1 MYIEIGPV
9 SVVIKAE
16 KSHGKLAPDRTGLE
30 TYIKEILQLIGGC
43 LPVLRQRAYKIRRF
57 KNLPSVAKRMIEAV
71 KIVDEETLTPMAS
84 VAGAVSDEIKEY
96 LKDEGFD
103 FVSVNN
109 GGDISIFNKY
119 LEKSIKVSIG
129 HINKNIHTP
138 YILNIKGI
146 KDYGIATSGLGGRSF
161 TLGVAEIGTV
171 IAETGAIADAAA
183 TYICNKTDVV
193 SKNVLKEK
201 ASVIDPTTDIPDEYV
216 TIDIDKL
223 NQEEAKNAL
232 QNGLKIAYNLKEQ
245 KKIFDAFIFL
255 KGNMVTTIAGDKNIK
270 LEVSH
275 GN

>member
-9 SVVIKAE
+9 SVVIKTE
-16 KSHGKLAPDRTGLE
+16 KSHVNVEPDRSKLE
-30 TYIKEILQLIGGC
+30 NYIKELLHLIGGC
-43 LPVLRQRAYKIRRF
+43 LPVLRQRAYRIKRF
-57 KNLPSVAKRMIEAV
+57 QNLPSTAKKMIEAV
-71 KIVDEETLTPMAS
+71 KTVDEETLTPMAS
-84 VAGAVSDEIKEY
+84 VAGAVSDEIKAY
-96 LKDEGFD
+96 LKKEGFD
-103 FVSVNN
+103 FISVNN
-109 GGDISIFNKY
+109 GGDISIFNKD
-119 LEKSIKVSIG
+119 LEKSTKVSIG
-129 HINKNIHTP
+129 HVNKNIHTP

-161 TLGVAEIGTV
+161 TLGIAEIGTV

-201 ASVIDPTTDIPDEYV
+201 ASVIDPTTDIPHEYV
-216 TIDIDKL
+216 TIDISKL
-223 NQEEAKNAL
+223 NQEEANIAL
-232 QNGLKIAYNLKEQ
+232 QNGLKIAYNLKEE

-255 KGNMVTTIAGDKNIK
+255 KGNMVTTITGDKNIK